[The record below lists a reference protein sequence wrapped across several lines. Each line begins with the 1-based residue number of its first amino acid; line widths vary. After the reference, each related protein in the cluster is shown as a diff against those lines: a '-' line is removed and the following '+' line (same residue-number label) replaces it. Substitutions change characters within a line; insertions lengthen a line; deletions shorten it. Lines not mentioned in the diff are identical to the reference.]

1 MPVGFVT
8 LLGTGTSQ
16 GVPIIGCSCV
26 VCRSIDSR
34 DKRLRTSAWIRTDTS
49 SVVVDSGPDFRQQA
63 LRHGIRSVDALL
75 LTHEHKD
82 HTGGLDDLRPFNYL
96 HSHEINIYA
105 WPRVLNRI
113 KADYSY
119 AFSKHKYPGIPILNL
134 IDIKTNGVIIG
145 DLYFSIFE
153 VMHHKLPVLAFRC
166 GDFAYI
172 TDTNFISEEVLNA
185 LTGINTLVL
194 DSLQPEPHLSHFT
207 LDQSIEIAE
216 RIGATRTIFTHISHR
231 MGLFIERNNN
241 LPSGIELGY
250 DGIQFTFLY

>member
-63 LRHGIRSVDALL
+63 LRHGIRSVDGLL

-96 HSHEINIYA
+96 LSHEINIYA

-134 IDIKTNGVIIG
+134 IDIKTNGVLIG
-145 DLYFSIFE
+145 DLHFSIFE

-231 MGLFIERNNN
+231 MGLFIERNNK